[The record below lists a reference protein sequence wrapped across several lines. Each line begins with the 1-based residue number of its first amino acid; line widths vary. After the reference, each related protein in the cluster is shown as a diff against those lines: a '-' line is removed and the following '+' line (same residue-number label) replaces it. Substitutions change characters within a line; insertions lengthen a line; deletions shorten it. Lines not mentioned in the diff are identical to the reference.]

1 MSTEGPTSSTRT
13 RRASPS
19 PRVGEEARAASPRED
34 ARDGSAAGGG
44 PSCLNPLSLTSMP
57 IAPRPLLTSS
67 VLVPA
72 YPETPTVAP
81 RPSLARD
88 ARHDAPDE
96 REHLPEELIQVRPQ
110 TPHRHV
116 AAVGAE
122 HLQSLLLREGPSV

>member
-1 MSTEGPTSSTRT
+1 MSTEGPTRSTRT
-13 RRASPS
+13 RRPPPS
-19 PRVGEEARAASPRED
+19 PRVGDDARAASPRDD
-34 ARDGSAAGGG
+34 ARDDSTAGVG

-72 YPETPTVAP
+72 YPEAPTVAP
-81 RPSLARD
+81 RPSFARD

-110 TPHRHV
+110 TAHRHV
-116 AAVGAE
+116 AAV
-122 HLQSLLLREGPSV
+122 